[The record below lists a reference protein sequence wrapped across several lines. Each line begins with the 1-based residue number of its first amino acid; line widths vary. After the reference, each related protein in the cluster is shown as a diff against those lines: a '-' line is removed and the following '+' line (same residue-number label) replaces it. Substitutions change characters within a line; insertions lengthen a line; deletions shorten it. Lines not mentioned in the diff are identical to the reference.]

1 MRNPAKLVPVAIFAA
16 TLAGAAYAKTATAT
30 VTSID
35 VGKDQITLDNGMT
48 VALPEGIEAETVKIG
63 EHVKLTY
70 STNLAGKVEVRSLQ
84 KVK

>member
-1 MRNPAKLVPVAIFAA
+1 MRNPAKLIPIAIFAV
-16 TLAGAAYAKTATAT
+16 TVAGAAYAKTATAT

-35 VGKDQITLDNGMT
+35 ANKDQITLDNGMT
-48 VALPEGIEAETVKIG
+48 VTLPEGIEAEAVKIG

-70 STNLAGKVEVRSLQ
+70 STNLSGKVEVRSLQ